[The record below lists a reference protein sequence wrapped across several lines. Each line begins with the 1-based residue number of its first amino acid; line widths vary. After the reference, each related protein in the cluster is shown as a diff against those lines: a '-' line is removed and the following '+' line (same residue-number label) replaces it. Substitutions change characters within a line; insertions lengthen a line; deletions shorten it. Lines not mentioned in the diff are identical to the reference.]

1 MGGVTVGNRTG
12 MVGTVAESQA
22 ADARFKGEE
31 MAMGGVM
38 VGDQTVM
45 GSTGAEHEAVRSV
58 EMTQTA
64 DVCFAAGCGDQML
77 GGEEECRSQAAR
89 SSGSWFWR
97 FYR

>member
-1 MGGVTVGNRTG
+1 VAGEGNEEMAMGGVTVGNRTG

-45 GSTGAEHEAVRSV
+45 GSTGAS
-58 EMTQTA
+58 
-64 DVCFAAGCGDQML
+64 
-77 GGEEECRSQAAR
+77 
-89 SSGSWFWR
+89 SSGWVWR
-97 FYR
+97 VLRGTRMPLITSLQSGVSAVFSTCLEDKT